1 MRTVNS
7 LTVKLNPKGQIT
19 IPWQIRQQ
27 LGIHRGD
34 QLEIRVE
41 DTQMVISPKPN
52 HPIEAVFGIL
62 KAKVSVNLE
71 EMETAIRHRATNHD
85 RN

>member
-1 MRTVNS
+1 MKTVNS

-27 LGIHRGD
+27 LRIHRGD

-41 DTQMVISPKPN
+41 DTQMVISPKPH
-52 HPIEAVFGIL
+52 HPIDAVFGIL
-62 KAKVSVNLE
+62 KARVSVSLE
-71 EMETAIRHRATNHD
+71 EMETAIRHRAANQD